1 MSVAMIFVKTAKNLG
16 TIRPVIV
23 LWIANCPVRVTG
35 VVNMSYLAITFL
47 ALQAMERQHHGTRV
61 GENYYHAMA
70 LAAANLIG
78 ENV

>member
-1 MSVAMIFVKTAKNLG
+1 
-16 TIRPVIV
+16 
-23 LWIANCPVRVTG
+23 
-35 VVNMSYLAITFL
+35 MSYLAITFL